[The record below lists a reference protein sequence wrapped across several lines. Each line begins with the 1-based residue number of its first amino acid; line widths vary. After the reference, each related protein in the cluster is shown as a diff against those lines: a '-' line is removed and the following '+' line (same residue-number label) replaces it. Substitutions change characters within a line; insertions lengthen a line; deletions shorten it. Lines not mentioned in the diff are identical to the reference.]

1 MKYNLNE
8 LFENTPAF
16 NEPLPKFDNIYDYE
30 KDYEN
35 PNALSSGMLSLTK

>member
-1 MKYNLNE
+1 MDNKKRVKFCNLKYDLDA

-30 KDYEN
+30 KDY
-35 PNALSSGMLSLTK
+35 